1 MVSSLL
7 LFLPTPKKA
16 PDFLIVC
23 FAKMLESSVG
33 ELVANLNASQI
44 DHRQAKGF
52 LSAQGLPGVQHR
64 ETHLVVAEC
73 SSNFVEILH

>member
-1 MVSSLL
+1 
-7 LFLPTPKKA
+7 
-16 PDFLIVC
+16 
-23 FAKMLESSVG
+23 MLESSVG